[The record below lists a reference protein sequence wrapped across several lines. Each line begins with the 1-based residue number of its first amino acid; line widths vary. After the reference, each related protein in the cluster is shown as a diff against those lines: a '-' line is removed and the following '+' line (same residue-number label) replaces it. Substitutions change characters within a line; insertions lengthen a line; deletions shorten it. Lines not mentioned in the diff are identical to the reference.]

1 MAQERNRHHRRGGPT
16 EDGPETAHNVAVQSL
31 KNELSLAARLL
42 QQVKESRETLAIE
55 SQVIDSA
62 REAFR
67 HAKEALERMP
77 HLEPDDMQE
86 VQRLMDEFRLALAEM
101 GG

>member
-1 MAQERNRHHRRGGPT
+1 MAQERNRRHRREGPT
-16 EDGPETAHNVAVQSL
+16 EKGPETAHNVAVQSL
-31 KNELSLAARLL
+31 KNELSLAAKLL
-42 QQVKESRETLAIE
+42 LQVKESRETLAIE
-55 SQVIDSA
+55 SHVIESA

-77 HLEPDDMQE
+77 QLEPDDMQE
-86 VQRLMDEFRLALAEM
+86 VQRLMDEFRSALAAV